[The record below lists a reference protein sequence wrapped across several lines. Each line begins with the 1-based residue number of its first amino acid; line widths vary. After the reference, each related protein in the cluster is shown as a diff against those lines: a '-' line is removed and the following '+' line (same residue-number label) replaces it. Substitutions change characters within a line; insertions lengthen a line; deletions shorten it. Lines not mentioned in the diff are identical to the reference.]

1 MAYYKIR
8 MVSDVNTYHV
18 YVSANDKTE
27 ARQAIRYEL
36 LEDEKE
42 DIIDAITEIT
52 KEEYEKGYQL
62 FGQGERI

>member
-8 MVSDVNTYHV
+8 MVSDVNTYHA

-27 ARQAIRYEL
+27 ARQAVRFEL

-42 DIIDAITEIT
+42 DIIDAITEIAE
-52 KEEYEKGYQL
+52 EEYRKGYKL
-62 FGQGERI
+62 FGEGVR